1 MTDRRYPVFV
11 KVLYVGSTNQNKN
24 TIMIQEIVLATTK
37 TQLNQRKDDTMYIQ
51 HVNLGSQN
59 KRAMAYKRD
68 TSKIKI

>member
-1 MTDRRYPVFV
+1 
-11 KVLYVGSTNQNKN
+11 
-24 TIMIQEIVLATTK
+24 MIQEIVLATTK
-37 TQLNQRKDDTMYIQ
+37 TQLNQRKDDTMCIQ